1 MPNNKKIQN
10 ILSKIINSDR
20 NNRPHAI
27 LLQGPENLGKRR
39 VAKETAA
46 KLLNETE
53 FSISH
58 PDLFMLDGKGE
69 DIEIATIA
77 KIREVKEKIML
88 SRQKSP
94 VKVVL
99 GADIDRMKAE
109 SLNTFLK
116 SLEEPLEDVVF
127 ILTASSKTL
136 TTIESRCLILRFT
149 RIHACLHLE
158 TSTRQADARNSTPLL
173 SLQELISRNIPEKL
187 EIAEK
192 LSKEVDK
199 TKEMLYNWIKEARQF
214 LLMSDTR
221 ESAAKS
227 LGILKNLIS
236 AFEMIYLPG
245 VNEKRVMENLVIN
258 L

>member
-1 MPNNKKIQN
+1 MPNNKKNQN

-27 LLQGPENLGKRR
+27 LLQGPENLGKRKI
-39 VAKETAA
+39 AKETAA
-46 KLLNETE
+46 KLLNEPE

-127 ILTASSKTL
+127 ILTASSRTL
-136 TTIESRCLILRFT
+136 ATIESRCLILRFAPT
-149 RIHACLHLE
+149 SWQIEEKADLHRLSPP
-158 TSTRQADARNSTPLL
+158 TSLTLRDLMSK
-173 SLQELISRNIPEKL
+173 NIPEKL

-192 LSKEVDK
+192 LSKEVEK
-199 TKEMLYNWIKEARQF
+199 TREMLYNWIKEARQF
-214 LLMSDTR
+214 LLISDTR
-221 ESAAKS
+221 GSAEKS

-236 AFEMIYLPG
+236 AFEMISLPG